1 MRILKSVLI
10 VAMLSFVAISCSD
23 NNDIVPD
30 EVSAKQVVNLYAKQ
44 TTDRSVHPA
53 VESGE
58 FVKFSFK
65 SGTIVTN
72 DNWDIA
78 FRGTTILV
86 NGGVPTGKTQE
97 PNRTGN
103 AALTI
108 VEDKFSKIKKVP
120 SAAVFKQDAADALA
134 LPKGSWYTYSGMP
147 HHRID
152 PILGKVFVIKT
163 TDGNYAKMEIISYYK
178 DMDSSNSADPAN
190 SGAQYYTFNYVY
202 NVNTGDKNFQ

>member
-103 AALTI
+103 TALTI
-108 VEDKFSKIKKVP
+108 VEGKFSEIKKVP

-134 LPKGSWYTYSGMP
+134 LPKSTWYTYDRSD
-147 HHRID
+147 HSID
-152 PILGKVFVIKT
+152 PATGKVLIIKT
-163 TDGNYAKMEIISYYK
+163 NDGHYAKMEIISYYK

>member
-86 NGGVPTGKTQE
+86 NGGEPTGKTQE

-108 VEDKFSKIKKVP
+108 VEGKFSEIKKVP

-134 LPKGSWYTYSGMP
+134 LPKSTWYTYDRSD
-147 HHRID
+147 HSID
-152 PILGKVFVIKT
+152 PATGKVLIIKT
-163 TDGNYAKMEIISYYK
+163 NDGHYAKMEIISYYK

-202 NVNTGDKNFQ
+202 NVNSGDKNFQ

>member
-86 NGGVPTGKTQE
+86 NGGEPTGKTQE

-108 VEDKFSKIKKVP
+108 VEGKFSEIKKVP

-134 LPKGSWYTYSGMP
+134 LPKSTWYTYDRSD
-147 HHRID
+147 HSID
-152 PILGKVFVIKT
+152 PATGKVLIIKT
-163 TDGNYAKMEIISYYK
+163 NDGHYAKMEIISYYK

-202 NVNTGDKNFQ
+202 SVNSGDKNFQ

>member
-108 VEDKFSKIKKVP
+108 VEGKFSEIKKVP

-134 LPKGSWYTYSGMP
+134 LPKSTWYTYDRSD
-147 HHRID
+147 HSID
-152 PILGKVFVIKT
+152 PATGKVLIIKT
-163 TDGNYAKMEIISYYK
+163 NDGHYAKMEIISYYK

-202 NVNTGDKNFQ
+202 NVNSGDKNFQ